1 MKAPLLLILVGLS
14 FVLLVGA
21 CASARRTE
29 PLAPPL
35 DLSDPKVAQGE
46 KVFFQHCH
54 QCHPHGQG
62 GLGPAIVNK
71 PLPEFLM
78 EFQVRHGLG
87 TMPAFGAEKIPPQD
101 LEALMEYIKAVR
113 GNPPIP
119 DRLEPVE
126 E

>member
-1 MKAPLLLILVGLS
+1 MKPTVVGLGM
-14 FVLLVGA
+14 LGIILALGA
-21 CASARRTE
+21 CATARKVE
-29 PLAPPL
+29 PLAPPI
-35 DLSDPKVAQGE
+35 DVSDPKVAHGQ

-78 EFQVRHGLG
+78 KFQVRHGLG
-87 TMPAFGAEKIPPQD
+87 TMPSFAADRIPPAD

-113 GNPPIP
+113 GN
-119 DRLEPVE
+119 EPAPGAAKAP
-126 E
+126 